1 METMV
6 ILIMGVAGSGK
17 TTIGSRLAAELGWEF
32 IDADDFHDTQHLEKM
47 AAGIPLTETD
57 RAPWLEELN
66 TKLTTEYLSEV
77 NVIIACSALTQS
89 SRNALLKDIKH
100 ICIVD
105 LQGDYELIESRIK
118 NRAGHFFNEKLLM
131 SQFEA
136 YEKPKEGVT
145 VSIQGSPEETIAAIL
160 AELDL
165 S

>member
-1 METMV
+1 
-6 ILIMGVAGSGK
+6 
-17 TTIGSRLAAELGWEF
+17 
-32 IDADDFHDTQHLEKM
+32 
-47 AAGIPLTETD
+47 
-57 RAPWLEELN
+57 
-66 TKLTTEYLSEV
+66 
-77 NVIIACSALTQS
+77 
-89 SRNALLKDIKH
+89 
-100 ICIVD
+100 VD

-160 AELDL
+160 AALDL